1 MSEIEKATNGD
12 RIEPLVGKA
21 KAGGRALVAYA
32 REHPDEVAVAA
43 APMVLTMLA
52 TRRHRLNAVE
62 AALVAEVG
70 YWCGVLL
77 AREYKAWK
85 SRPAAPLPKLRRVI

>member
-1 MSEIEKATNGD
+1 MGEIEKATNGD
-12 RIEPLVGKA
+12 RIQPVVDRTKVLA
-21 KAGGRALVAYA
+21 RAGLAYA

-43 APMVLTMLA
+43 APIVLTMLA
-52 TRRHRLNAVE
+52 TRRHKLNAVE
-62 AALVAEVG
+62 AALIAEVG

-85 SRPAAPLPKLRRVI
+85 SRPAAPLPNLRRVI

>member
-1 MSEIEKATNGD
+1 MGEIVKATNGD
-12 RIEPLVGKA
+12 RVQPVVDRTKVLA
-21 KAGGRALVAYA
+21 RAGLAYA
-32 REHPDEVAVAA
+32 REHPDEVAILA
-43 APMVLTMLA
+43 APMFVTLWA
-52 TRRHRLNAVE
+52 TRRHRLNALE

-77 AREYKAWK
+77 AKEYKAWK